1 LKKLSL
7 TEAQIVAILREADK
21 RERRI
26 PQLRRVRGSGL
37 YECAGCGYQ
46 ASVTAWLLRR
56 KITNAMRRGEHELL
70 LGGVVELDK
79 SLVSGR
85 APARDRRRERQNP
98 DQGRRRPDPA
108 RQHRQ
113 ERRWSAY
120 RALPDAG
127 CLHEPHPESTPQA
140 AGELLPW
147 VHIVTLQLQALAT
160 RGLPWRQRRAPAV
173 LPRRLLLPA

>member
-1 LKKLSL
+1 MKKLSL

-113 ERRWSAY
+113 ERGRTAAISPLRCPTSTRMA
-120 RALPDAG
+120 RVAG
-127 CLHEPHPESTPQA
+127 STS
-140 AGELLPW
+140 GD
-147 VHIVTLQLQALAT
+147 VTVRL
-160 RGLPWRQRRAPAV
+160 RP
-173 LPRRLLLPA
+173 PR